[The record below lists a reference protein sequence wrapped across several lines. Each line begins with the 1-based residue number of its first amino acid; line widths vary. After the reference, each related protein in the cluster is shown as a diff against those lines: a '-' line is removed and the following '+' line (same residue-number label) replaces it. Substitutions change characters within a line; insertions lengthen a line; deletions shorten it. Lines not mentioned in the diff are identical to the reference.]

1 MKHLIFFLLTFFLC
15 TFFLF
20 NSLTKN
26 TIENFTNVKVNIND
40 NIFIID
46 ELIITHKH
54 NGNIIEKKTIKNPKT
69 INNVNFEVL
78 KNTGRHIFN
87 LEYKNNITG
96 SIVKSKTKVF
106 DVTNKEIGISKMD
119 DIIIHILPE
128 NVLQRTIQQE
138 LDYEGS

>member
-1 MKHLIFFLLTFFLC
+1 M
-15 TFFLF
+15 
-20 NSLTKN
+20 
-26 TIENFTNVKVNIND
+26 
-40 NIFIID
+40 
-46 ELIITHKH
+46 
-54 NGNIIEKKTIKNPKT
+54 
-69 INNVNFEVL
+69 VL

-96 SIVKSKTKVF
+96 TIVKSKTKVF